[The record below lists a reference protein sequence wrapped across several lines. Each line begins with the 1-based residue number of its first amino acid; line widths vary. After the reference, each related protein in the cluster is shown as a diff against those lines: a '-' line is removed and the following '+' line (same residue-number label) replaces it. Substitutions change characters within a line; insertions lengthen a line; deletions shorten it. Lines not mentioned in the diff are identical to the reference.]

1 MIPSDEPRNTDLWTS
16 YALDALVG
24 LAAAAFGAVMLLSVP
39 AFLQIKSSPWGS
51 GLALGCGALLAYAQV
66 GPHAAGRRWRLR
78 LPLVVVGAI
87 IIGAMVA
94 MVSHGWTTGVFR
106 PLLVATAQ
114 ITAWVAG
121 RVPGLSSPGAWPVLF
136 IAGILVGIPVFAG
149 ARRGQ
154 PAIAIAT
161 GFILFAV
168 EWAFVDTSAQTLFW
182 PLVIVA
188 LLWFS
193 ADRARRLARA
203 AHDRAAATRPWMVLG
218 STLTISLI
226 VAIVIGISPRHLP
239 PANLGPV
246 ANWLNNLPIVRSLD
260 QGTRAGGHPT
270 DTGTRRSRPTTA
282 GFSLA
287 STGFS
292 PSITDLGGP
301 THPYATPVFN
311 LTVHGRGILPTTL
324 YLRGAVLDDYTGTG
338 WTTTPEEESPD
349 PMWPEEQA
357 GSLVTDFL
365 EGNPLPAPYQAV
377 QMKIVFRQPSSI
389 NLFTVLSPLSLSV
402 PVQWNQAGEA
412 WTASA
417 IPAGSGYHLTA
428 AILGSAQYTSTDIA
442 RYTNAEG
449 NILSPLQALLSSL
462 SGQNVRAIP
471 TPHLAPGPLP
481 LASDLALP
489 PSLPNQVTRLAKQWT
504 AKAPT
509 PLLKALAIEE
519 HLLAY
524 PYTLD
529 APAPPPGSDFVSFF
543 LFQAREGYCTYY
555 STAMAVL
562 LRTIGIPSRWVEG
575 YRVPIPS
582 GGGTFVVTDAQAH
595 AWVEAYI
602 PPYGWLTFDPTP
614 SSATPPPAV
623 AVAPTVTF
631 HAGQALIRPLQA
643 LRRLRWQW
651 SLTLPA
657 AAACILVLLACSNA
671 WKEAHPPTDT
681 EVAAVALWQI
691 NERVARRFGRARQPG
706 ETPLEYADAV
716 SLCYPSLRVPAV
728 ALAEAFGQV
737 RYSNDPLRRQ
747 RALDCMRQSWA
758 EMQDVWLHAR
768 PLSYLWRR
776 WL

>member
-1 MIPSDEPRNTDLWTS
+1 MTPADEGRSTDLWTG

-24 LAAAAFGAVMLLSVP
+24 LAATAYAAVVLLSVP
-39 AFLQIKSSPWGS
+39 AFLQIKSNTWGS

-66 GPHAAGRRWRLR
+66 GPHAASRRWRQR
-78 LPLVVVGAI
+78 VPLGALGLI
-87 IIGAMVA
+87 VA
-94 MVSHGWTTGVFR
+94 WTIVAVTWHGWMAGMFR
-106 PLLVATAQ
+106 PLLVGAGQ
-114 ITAWVAG
+114 ITSWIAG
-121 RVPGLSSPGAWPVLF
+121 RAPDLGPPGAWPVLF
-136 IAGILVGIPVFAG
+136 MTGILVGIPVFTE

-154 PAIAIAT
+154 PAIAIAI
-161 GFILFAV
+161 GFVLFAL
-168 EWAFVDTSAQTLFW
+168 EWAFVDTTAQVFFW

-203 AHDRAAATRPWMVLG
+203 THDRTAVTRPWLVLG
-218 STLTISLI
+218 ATLAVSLV
-226 VAIVIGISPRHLP
+226 VALVIGVSPRHLP
-239 PANLGPV
+239 PANLGAL
-246 ANWLNNLPIVRSLD
+246 ANWFNDLPVVRSLE
-260 QGTRAGGHPT
+260 QGTRGGGHHA
-270 DTGTRRSRPTTA
+270 DTGQNSSTASTA

-292 PSITDLGGP
+292 PSITELGGP

-311 LTVHGRGILPTTL
+311 LTVSARGPLPTTL
-324 YLRGAVLDDYTGTG
+324 YLRGAVLDDYTGRG

-365 EGNPLPAPYQAV
+365 EGNTLPAPYQTI
-377 QMKIVFRQPSSI
+377 QMKVVFRQPSST
-389 NLFTVLSPLSLSV
+389 NLFTVLSPLSLSL
-402 PVQWNQAGEA
+402 PVQWDQAGEA
-412 WTASA
+412 WTAAS

-428 AILGSAQYTSTDIA
+428 AVLGSASYTSTSVA
-442 RYTNAEG
+442 RYTNPEG
-449 NILSPLQALLSSL
+449 SILSPLQALLASL
-462 SGQNVRAIP
+462 SGQTVHALP
-471 TPHLAPGPLP
+471 TPYLATGPLP

-489 PSLPNQVTRLAKQWT
+489 PSLPSQVTALAEQWT
-504 AKAPT
+504 AAAPT

-529 APAPPPGSDFVSFF
+529 APAPPPGTDFVSFF
-543 LFQAREGYCTYY
+543 LFQARDGYCTYY

-575 YRVPIPS
+575 YRVPIPP

-602 PPYGWLTFDPTP
+602 PPYGWVTFDPTP

-623 AVAPTVTF
+623 AVASTVTF

-671 WKEAHPPTDT
+671 WKEAHPPSDP
-681 EVAAVALWQI
+681 ELAAVALWQI
-691 NERVARRFGRARQPG
+691 SERVTRRFGRAREPG
-706 ETPLEYADAV
+706 ETPLEYAGAV
-716 SLCYPSLRVPAV
+716 ALCYPSLRASAV

-747 RALDCMRQSWA
+747 HALGRMRQNWV
-758 EMQDVWLHAR
+758 EMQAVWLQVR